1 MPYIDLP
8 LPDPERQR
16 VSGRV
21 RAAGRQLLAGLLALS
36 VLASGVTP
44 AQEAQPSQGPRPG
57 RSALPSLGD
66 AGGEDLGVGAER
78 RIGDRIMQELRRDPD
93 LLDDPL
99 LVEYVRS
106 IFDPLL
112 QSAKARGDLSP
123 ELAQLFAWETF
134 VVRDRTVNAF
144 ALPGGFIGVHLGL
157 ISMTA
162 TRDEL
167 ASVLAHELSHVTQR
181 HIARSLATN
190 RRNTALGVV
199 AMILGVMAAARSNV
213 DAANAL
219 IVGGQAGV
227 AQSQLNFS
235 RDMEREADRVG
246 FGVLE
251 QAGFAGSGMV
261 GMFEHLQQANR
272 LTDYNQFPYLRSHP
286 LSSERIAE
294 ARSRLGVDSAS
305 TALDLAGSGGAQALW
320 LHAAMQGRARGL
332 MDARS
337 EMLQRLASA
346 AASGAAAGSAARDD
360 GPQGLATAYAAA
372 LAATRLKSWSQ
383 ADAALVRARQL
394 AAPYP
399 AAARAVLQ
407 LQVESQLERDRPREA
422 AALLAQAAA
431 DGSRAA
437 MLLNAR
443 VAVAQPGPAQSL
455 KRVGEDLRTW
465 VALHP
470 QDAQAWM
477 ALSTV
482 EERLGARLAS
492 LRAQA
497 EAHLASGDP
506 TGAADRLRA
515 AQRQARASGGDSY
528 EAAIIDARLRAV
540 EEQRRRERDEAEG
553 RR

>member
-1 MPYIDLP
+1 MVGILSAS
-8 LPDPERQR
+8 LL
-16 VSGRV
+16 SG
-21 RAAGRQLLAGLLALS
+21 
-36 VLASGVTP
+36 GVAP
-44 AQEAQPSQGPRPG
+44 AQEVPPSQAPRPA

-66 AGGEDLGVGAER
+66 AGGEELGVGAER

-93 LLDDPL
+93 LLDDAL

-134 VVRDRTVNAF
+134 VVRDRSVNAF

-294 ARSRLGVDSAS
+294 ARSRLGIDAAT
-305 TALDLAGSGGAQALW
+305 TALDLIGSGGAQAQW

-337 EMLQRLASA
+337 EVLQRLASA
-346 AASGAAAGSAARDD
+346 TAGGAAPGSAARDD

-372 LAATRLKSWSQ
+372 LAATRLKNWAL
-383 ADAALVRARQL
+383 ADKALARAWQL
-394 AAPYP
+394 VAPYP
-399 AAARAVLQ
+399 AAARVVLQ

-422 AALLAQAAA
+422 ATLLAQAPA

-443 VAVAQPGPAQSL
+443 VAVAQPGPAQPL

-470 QDAQAWM
+470 NDAAAWM
-477 ALSTV
+477 ALSIV
-482 EERLGARLAS
+482 EARLGAQLAS

-497 EAHLASGDP
+497 EAHFVSGDL

-540 EEQRRRERDEAEG
+540 EEQRRRERDDPEG

>member
-1 MPYIDLP
+1 
-8 LPDPERQR
+8 
-16 VSGRV
+16 
-21 RAAGRQLLAGLLALS
+21 
-36 VLASGVTP
+36 
-44 AQEAQPSQGPRPG
+44 
-57 RSALPSLGD
+57 
-66 AGGEDLGVGAER
+66 
-78 RIGDRIMQELRRDPD
+78 
-93 LLDDPL
+93 
-99 LVEYVRS
+99 
-106 IFDPLL
+106 
-112 QSAKARGDLSP
+112 
-123 ELAQLFAWETF
+123 
-134 VVRDRTVNAF
+134 VRDRTVNAF

-286 LSSERIAE
+286 LSGERIAE
-294 ARSRLGVDSAS
+294 ARSRLGVDAAT
-305 TALDLAGSGGAQALW
+305 TALDLIGSGGAQAQW

-332 MDARS
+332 MDTRS
-337 EMLQRLASA
+337 EVLQRLASA
-346 AASGAAAGSAARDD
+346 ASGGAAVGSAARDD
-360 GPQGLATAYAAA
+360 GPQGLATACAAA
-372 LAATRLKSWSQ
+372 LAATRLKNWAQ
-383 ADAALVRARQL
+383 ADAALSRARQL
-394 AAPYP
+394 AAPHP
-399 AAARAVLQ
+399 AAARAVLH
-407 LQVESQLERDRPREA
+407 LQIESMLERDRPREA
-422 AALLAQAAA
+422 AALFAQAPA

-443 VAVAQPGPAQSL
+443 VAAAQPGPAQPL

-470 QDAQAWM
+470 QDAAAWM

-482 EERLGARLAS
+482 EARLGAQLAS
-492 LRAQA
+492 LRALA
-497 EAHLASGDP
+497 EAHFASGDL

-540 EEQRRRERDEAEG
+540 EEQRRRERDDPEG